1 MTLCRAM
8 TWGELEPLLHAT
20 ETNLQHCALQASCPS
35 LCVPSMGAEPWKEDL
50 CQASYAWEKNHC
62 SSLFQVVIRVATVP
76 RQGKE
81 GVIITLSSPV

>member
-1 MTLCRAM
+1 
-8 TWGELEPLLHAT
+8 
-20 ETNLQHCALQASCPS
+20 
-35 LCVPSMGAEPWKEDL
+35 MGAEPWKEDL
-50 CQASYAWEKNHC
+50 RQASYAWEKNHC